1 VRIVLLPH
9 DLILPLTTDQVE
21 RIAAACPG
29 HELVVARDP
38 AAVAAAVPTADVIF
52 GDLPFDVLD
61 LATSVRWVQSVGAGV
76 DKIAAHLGERPVLL
90 TGAKGVVGPQLAE
103 HALALLLSITRGLA
117 AAWRRPGF
125 EHRKE
130 IRDAQWE
137 LTDRTICIVGMGGA
151 GRALASRA
159 RGLEFASVVGV
170 DIDPTAGGDLLDAL
184 VPPERIDELL
194 PDADVVVLTLPL
206 TPANVGWFGT
216 ERFAAMKHGS
226 ILVNVARGALVQ
238 EQPLLDALRSGKLFG
253 AGLDVTPV
261 EPLPSGHPLWD
272 LPNVV
277 ITPHN
282 AGGSPRRAD
291 RVADGFRDNLVR
303 YLAGEQLQGL
313 HDPARG
319 F

>member
-1 VRIVLLPH
+1 MPE
-9 DLILPLTTDQVE
+9 QVE
-21 RIAAACPG
+21 RVRAACPG
-29 HELVVARDP
+29 HELVVARD
-38 AAVAAAVPTADVIF
+38 AETVATVVPTAEVIF

-76 DKIAAHLGERPVLL
+76 DKIAAHLGDRPILL

-117 AAWRRPGF
+117 AAWRTPGW
-125 EHRKE
+125 EHRKQ

-151 GRALASRA
+151 GRALAGRA

-170 DIDPTAGGDLLDAL
+170 DPDPMAGIDLLDAL

-194 PDADVVVLTLPL
+194 PDADVVVLMLPL
-206 TPANVGWFGT
+206 TRTNVGWFGA
-216 ERFAAMKHGS
+216 ERFAAMKQGS

-238 EQPLLDALRSGKLFG
+238 EQPLLDALRSGKLYG

-261 EPLPSGHPLWD
+261 EPLPLGHPLWD

-282 AGGSPRRAD
+282 AGGSPRRAE
-291 RVADGFRDNLVR
+291 RVVDGFCDNLVR
-303 YLAGEQLQGL
+303 YLAGKPLEGQ
-313 HDPARG
+313 HDRTRG